1 MCLLGVL
8 FEWFGYLFFPPPLE
22 HFICRAKQFA
32 RDDNSPSTSPP
43 PPVNEGPPPPPNTS
57 GNLAINRGHD
67 VLNCFS
73 IVSALPEPILY

>member
-43 PPVNEGPPPPPNTS
+43 PPVNESPAPLRAQLFIQLGQPPGCSSSSP
-57 GNLAINRGHD
+57 AR
-67 VLNCFS
+67 
-73 IVSALPEPILY
+73 PELY